1 MRPTAAALLFSLL
14 LLSPPSGQ
22 ARDLQEVIDS
32 GRIVML
38 TFPNQESAFS
48 SIDITQGPMPST
60 GTASH
65 FLGIDVDLM
74 LAFAESLGVELE
86 IRPVSEPS
94 FSALI
99 PDLLA
104 GRGDFIASS
113 FSITPERSKILDFSD
128 PYYSIRAML
137 VVRKDSGI
145 RNPDDL
151 ENKVGTAVAGS
162 SHAARMK
169 RMGIERQRIVLVDFL
184 LETYGQV
191 TDGEA
196 DFTIADSSNTEYR
209 LKSYSELEAV
219 YQFPDV
225 ESYGIAFPKGSDLR
239 PAVDRFLADAKSS
252 GLLDRI
258 LKKYFVGKEEKSA
271 QSRAASPH

>member
-1 MRPTAAALLFSLL
+1 MRPTSTALLFSLL
-14 LLSPPSGQ
+14 LLSPTSGH

-32 GRIVML
+32 GKIVML
-38 TFPNQESAFS
+38 TFPNQDSAFS
-48 SIDITQGPMPST
+48 SIDIAQGPMPAT

-74 LAFAESLGVELE
+74 QAFAESLGVELE

-104 GRGDFIASS
+104 GRGDLIASS
-113 FSITPERSKILDFSD
+113 FSITPERSEILDFSD

-145 RNPDDL
+145 RSPQDL
-151 ENKVGTAVAGS
+151 DHRVGTAVAGS
-162 SHAARMK
+162 SHAARMA

-184 LETYGQV
+184 LETYGMV

-209 LKSYSELEAV
+209 LESYPELEAV
-219 YQFPDV
+219 YQFPDM

-239 PAVDRFLADAKSS
+239 PAVDRFLVHAKSS
-252 GLLDRI
+252 GLLDQI
-258 LKKYFVGKEEKSA
+258 LQKYFAGNEEKNA
-271 QSRAASPH
+271 EARTASQH